1 MKHSTH
7 IAKRKFLATAIAGCV
22 FAAVPGLAPAQSD
35 TYPDG
40 PITLIVP
47 FPAGGGVDVVG
58 RILAKSLAAEL
69 KQSVVVENKPGA
81 SGMIGA
87 GYASSAK
94 PNGQT
99 LLLASSGEVAI
110 NPHLYKKMS
119 YDPATNLAPVTLV
132 AKIPNILAISNK
144 LPVDNLAEFVD
155 YAKKNSQDLS
165 YSSSGMGNIQNI
177 SGELFNKLAGTQIL
191 HVPYKGSAQAVADVA
206 GGQISATFASGAA
219 LLPFIQAGKV
229 KAVGVSSDKPMSAFP
244 NVPPISSIPGLQD
257 FVLVNWFGLFTTA
270 GTADAIIAKLNA
282 ATVKALNDPEVVKT
296 LENQGAQP
304 APMTPAEFG
313 KFRAEQSELFGRI
326 IKDAGIKIE

>member
-1 MKHSTH
+1 MKNSTRF
-7 IAKRKFLATAIAGCV
+7 AKRKFLAAAMAGC
-22 FAAVPGLAPAQSD
+22 FLAAAPGLAPAQGGA
-35 TYPDG
+35 YPDG
-40 PITLIVP
+40 PVTLIVP

-58 RILAKSLAAEL
+58 RILAKSLAVEL

-87 GYASSAK
+87 GYVANAK
-94 PNGQT
+94 PNGLT
-99 LLLASSGEVAI
+99 LLLASSGEAAI

-119 YDPATNLAPVTLV
+119 YDPATDLAPVSLV
-132 AKIPNILAISNK
+132 AKIPNILAINNK
-144 LPVDNLAEFVD
+144 LPVANLAEFVA
-155 YAKKNSQDLS
+155 YAKKHSQDMS

-177 SGELFNKLAGTQIL
+177 SGELFNKLAGTHIL

-229 KAVGVSSDKPMSAFP
+229 KPVGVSSDKPMSAFP
-244 NVPPISSIPGLQD
+244 DVPPISSVPGLKD

-270 GTADAIIAKLNA
+270 GTPAAIIDKINA
-282 ATVKALNDPEVVKT
+282 ATVTALKDPEVVKT
-296 LENQGAQP
+296 LETQGAQP
-304 APMTPAEFG
+304 SPTSAAEFAA
-313 KFRAEQSELFGRI
+313 FRNEQSKLFGQI

>member
-1 MKHSTH
+1 MKHTTH
-7 IAKRKFLATAIAGCV
+7 IAKRKFLAAAMAGCIA
-22 FAAVPGLAPAQSD
+22 AAVPGLTAAQSD
-35 TYPDG
+35 NYPDG

-87 GYASSAK
+87 GYAASAK
-94 PNGQT
+94 PNGLT

-119 YDPATNLAPVTLV
+119 YDPATNLAPVSLV

-229 KAVGVSSDKPMSAFP
+229 KAVGVSSDQPMSAFP
-244 NVPPISSIPGLQD
+244 NVPPISSIPGLKD

-270 GTADAIIAKLNA
+270 GTPEAIIAKLNA

-313 KFRAEQSELFGRI
+313 KFRTEQSALFGRI

>member
-1 MKHSTH
+1 MKHTDF
-7 IAKRKFLATAIAGCV
+7 AKRKLLAAAMAGCIL
-22 FAAVPGLAPAQSD
+22 AAAPGLAPAQSGA
-35 TYPDG
+35 YPDG
-40 PITLIVP
+40 PVTLIVP

-58 RILAKSLAAEL
+58 RILAKSLAVEL

-87 GYASSAK
+87 GYVASAK
-94 PNGQT
+94 PNGLT

-119 YDPATNLAPVTLV
+119 YDPATDLAPVSLV
-132 AKIPNILAISNK
+132 AKIPNILAINNK

-155 YAKKNSQDLS
+155 YAKKNSRDMS

-177 SGELFNKLAGTQIL
+177 SGELFNKLAGTEIL

-206 GGQISATFASGAA
+206 GGQVSATFASGAA

-244 NVPPISSIPGLQD
+244 DVPPISSVPGLKD
-257 FVLVNWFGLFTTA
+257 FVLVNWFGLFTTD
-270 GTADAIIAKLNA
+270 GTSDAIIDTLNA
-282 ATVKALNDPEVVKT
+282 ATVKALNDPEVIKT

-313 KFRAEQSELFGRI
+313 TFRSEQSELFGRI